1 MTTATTTASA
11 LVPKKFMTRARWFGV
26 IYMVFGIAL
35 VYLAMTAVDPEAISR
50 FRFGQINADVMTR
63 LPETVQ
69 TALRQG
75 VPVPSRNSQ
84 LLVGILL
91 LITGATPFFLPPQV
105 AKRYENLVL
114 LLVFGL
120 LLAAVLI
127 YAATGKRTDVVSMLA
142 DGIRLAT
149 PIALGALAGILC
161 ERAGVVNIGIEGMML
176 VGAGIGFTASLY
188 LQNSTAGLVVAIL
201 AGMTMAALHAVL
213 SISFQVDQIIS
224 GTVINILAVGITGF
238 TRRSF
243 LLNNPFGAPSVY
255 SPIPIPVLSEVPVLG
270 PVLFNHQPL
279 VYTMLI
285 LVFVVQIYLFRT
297 KWGLRHRAVG
307 EHPRAADTL
316 GINVIRAR
324 YLAVIAGGA
333 IAGLAG
339 AWFSLETVGSFD
351 DLMTG
356 GKGFIALAAMIFG
369 NWNPIGAF
377 FGALLFGFA
386 DALQIKLQIL
396 ETGIPYQF
404 IGMLPY
410 VLTMIVLAGVIGK
423 TTPPAAD
430 GVPYEKQ

>member
-1 MTTATTTASA
+1 MTSATTTASA
-11 LVPKKFMTRARWFGV
+11 AIPKKFMSRARWFGV
-26 IYMVFGIAL
+26 VYMIFGIAL
-35 VYLAMTAVDPEAISR
+35 IYLAMTSMDPDAISR
-50 FRFGQINADVMTR
+50 FRFGQINPDVMTR
-63 LPETVQ
+63 LPEAMQ
-69 TALRQG
+69 TALKQG
-75 VPVPSRNSQ
+75 VPVPSRNST

-91 LITGATPFFLPPQV
+91 LITGVTPFFLPAQA

-120 LLAAVLI
+120 LLVAVLI

-188 LQNSTAGLVVAIL
+188 LQNSTAGLAVAIL
-201 AGMTMAALHAVL
+201 AGMAMAALHAVL

-224 GTVINILAVGITGF
+224 GTVVNILAVGITGF

-255 SPIPIPVLSEVPVLG
+255 SPIRIPVLSEVPVLG